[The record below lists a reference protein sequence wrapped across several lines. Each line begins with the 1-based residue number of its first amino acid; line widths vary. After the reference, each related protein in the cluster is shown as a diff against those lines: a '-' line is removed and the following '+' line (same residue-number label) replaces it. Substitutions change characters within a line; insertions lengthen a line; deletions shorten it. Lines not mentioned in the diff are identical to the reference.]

1 MVRAS
6 REGNWELHLS
16 CVCQMLPWY
25 FSYDVIDYARY
36 MSAYY
41 SNMTCLPD
49 EQPEVHAFMKNGGFS
64 VQLSNDNTFGRI
76 QVDQALE
83 EIVNKNIQTPEG
95 ALVWNLEPYKD
106 NNWRQNSELCS
117 CTVCAKWLAIPIKR
131 EARPYWASLVSHCPR
146 WQRCCCNGWFNQGLD
161 RSICRSYAAV
171 QHLNRSC
178 CHYYYSRGLC
188 DRL

>member
-1 MVRAS
+1 MIKLLLHMIHAI

-95 ALVWNLEPYKD
+95 ALV
-106 NNWRQNSELCS
+106 
-117 CTVCAKWLAIPIKR
+117 
-131 EARPYWASLVSHCPR
+131 
-146 WQRCCCNGWFNQGLD
+146 
-161 RSICRSYAAV
+161 
-171 QHLNRSC
+171 
-178 CHYYYSRGLC
+178 
-188 DRL
+188 